1 MPDTVKLIHDL
12 GGIVTIH
19 AGHKSNS
26 METIPHTIPQ
36 GDAQKNDIARIV
48 DVFEVAKERDVD
60 DYKKYV
66 NPAIQKSIGR
76 KLPIMI
82 CSDNHDIKNYEVR

>member
-1 MPDTVKLIHDL
+1 
-12 GGIVTIH
+12 
-19 AGHKSNS
+19 

-76 KLPIMI
+76 KLPIII